1 MNAKHGSAK
10 AAAAAVAAKTI
21 LQRESEHN
29 SFHVL
34 KFHCGVAAEYSL
46 SLSPSPN
53 SAHCKGNSR
62 HVCAYLCVLE
72 HYSFLMS
79 LFYFS
84 ARIEKK

>member
-10 AAAAAVAAKTI
+10 AAAVAAKTI